1 MTDVDDLLAR
11 LARGLAQ
18 EHASGRPLPDRSCR
32 TAARNLGCDG
42 GAITMLAP
50 LVVHALPIAFGKDAL
65 PLVPFVESSART
77 PA

>member
-1 MTDVDDLLAR
+1 VTDVDDLLAR
-11 LARGLAQ
+11 LDRGWLRSMPA
-18 EHASGRPLPDRSCR
+18 ARPLPDRSCR

-50 LVVHALPIAFGKDAL
+50 LVEHALPIAFGKDAL
-65 PLVPFVESSART
+65 PLLPFVESSART

>member
-1 MTDVDDLLAR
+1 VTDVDDLLAR

-18 EHASGRPLPDRSCR
+18 EHASGRPLRGGRAGPPHATLGATVGRSPCWP
-32 TAARNLGCDG
+32 
-42 GAITMLAP
+42 P
-50 LVVHALPIAFGKDAL
+50 LLVHALPIALGKDAL